1 MIGYARLTPGPGF
14 RPLSAFLYYAQRLV
28 TGRVIRN
35 AVSSGISAAIRLRHG
50 RIAAGRTDAIP
61 DAVVTELK
69 REGLAMVTDHL
80 GPTGAS
86 CEHIARFF
94 SEQQVVGPTGRLM
107 RLDEVPEGAVA
118 AAYPLDTVLACPE
131 VLEIVNSPLML
142 DIGARYLGCAPTLS
156 SLGVRWSFPQ
166 AATAMDTQH
175 FHRDLDDW
183 RFLKLF
189 IYLTDVDAESG
200 PHVYVKGSHK
210 VAAEMRAQLYEQAA
224 LERRY
229 GHKNLHTVLGPRGT
243 AFIAATDGIH
253 RGVPPVSK
261 PRLILQAQYS
271 LLPVFAFR
279 YQPVALPATRRMA
292 EPINAYVNRLLIARS
307 PRPLRL

>member
-14 RPLSAFLYYAQRLV
+14 RPFNALLYYAQRLV
-28 TGRVIRN
+28 TGRAIRN
-35 AVSSGISAAIRLRHG
+35 AVSFAISMAIRLRHG
-50 RIAAGRTDAIP
+50 RIALRLTDAVP
-61 DAVVTELK
+61 ATVVTELK
-69 REGLAMVTDHL
+69 RDGLAMVTAPL
-80 GPTGAS
+80 GPDEAS
-86 CEHIARFF
+86 CARIARFF
-94 SEQQVVGPTGRLM
+94 DEHPVLGPNGRLM
-107 RLDEVPEGAVA
+107 RRQEVPDGTVA
-118 AAYPLDTVLACPE
+118 AAYPLETVLACPE
-131 VLEIVNSPLML
+131 LLDIVNAPLML
-142 DIGARYLGCAPTLS
+142 DIAARYLGCAPTLS

-166 AATAMDTQH
+166 AATALDTQH

-189 IYLTDVDAESG
+189 VYLTDVDAESG

-229 GHKNLHTVLGPRGT
+229 GRANLHAVLGPRGT
-243 AFIAATDGIH
+243 AFIAATEGIH
-253 RGVPPVSK
+253 RGVPPIDK

-279 YQPVALPATRRMA
+279 YQPVSLPAPSRV
-292 EPINAYVNRLLIARS
+292 NAYVNRLLIAT
-307 PRPLRL
+307 PRHSQPKAA

>member
-14 RPLSAFLYYAQRLV
+14 SPFRALFYYAQRLV
-28 TGRVIRN
+28 TGRLIRD
-35 AVSSGISAAIRLRHG
+35 AVSSGISAVIRLRHG
-50 RIAAGRTDAIP
+50 PAARTADTVADAAVSALKRDGLVMMTSELAAGAATYDR
-61 DAVVTELK
+61 
-69 REGLAMVTDHL
+69 
-80 GPTGAS
+80 
-86 CEHIARFF
+86 IARFF
-94 SEQQVVGPTGRLM
+94 EEQAVIGPKGQPM
-107 RLDEVPEGAVA
+107 RVNEIPPGTVA
-118 AAYPLDTVLACPE
+118 AAYPLETVLACEE

-142 DIGARYLGCAPTLS
+142 DIAARYLGCTPTLS

-166 AATAMDTQH
+166 AAAAMDTQR

-189 IYLTDVDAESG
+189 IYLTDVDEETG

-229 GHKNLHTVLGPRGT
+229 GSGSLQTVLGPRGT
-243 AFIAATDGIH
+243 AFIAATEGIH
-253 RGVPPVSK
+253 RGVPPLTK
-261 PRLILQAQYS
+261 PRLMLQAQYS

-279 YQPVALPATRRMA
+279 YQPVALPAATRV
-292 EPINAYVNRLLIARS
+292 NAYINRLLIAP
-307 PRPLRL
+307 PRAALG